1 MSICAII
8 KALYRMFKS
17 KKNLLEWTTAEEAEN
32 SKKNGLQSYYIS
44 MAPNLVLALII
55 LGISP
60 YIHNIFINGL
70 ILFLAIIWLV
80 APLIMW
86 YISKDIEDGRKAE
99 KLTEEEKEFVMDI
112 AQKTW
117 NFFRENLT
125 EKNNYLPPDN
135 FQEDRVPKLVSRT
148 SPTNIGLALLAVISS
163 YDLKFE
169 NLDNTIN
176 LLEKMINTITELP
189 KWNGHLYNLSLIH
202 ISEPTRP

>member
-1 MSICAII
+1 
-8 KALYRMFKS
+8 
-17 KKNLLEWTTAEEAEN
+17 
-32 SKKNGLQSYYIS
+32 
-44 MAPNLVLALII
+44 
-55 LGISP
+55 
-60 YIHNIFINGL
+60 
-70 ILFLAIIWLV
+70 
-80 APLIMW
+80 
-86 YISKDIEDGRKAE
+86 
-99 KLTEEEKEFVMDI
+99 MDI

-189 KWNGHLYNLSLIH
+189 KWNGHLYNWYDIKDLKPLEPKYVSSVDSGNFIGYLYVLKEFLEEIKYKTQNINNS
-202 ISEPTRP
+202 ISEISNEKRKKII

>member
-1 MSICAII
+1 MEQQ
-8 KALYRMFKS
+8 
-17 KKNLLEWTTAEEAEN
+17 N
-32 SKKNGLQSYYIS
+32 
-44 MAPNLVLALII
+44 
-55 LGISP
+55 
-60 YIHNIFINGL
+60 
-70 ILFLAIIWLV
+70 
-80 APLIMW
+80 
-86 YISKDIEDGRKAE
+86 

-117 NFFRENLT
+117 NFFRENLI
-125 EKNNYLPPDN
+125 EEYNYLPPDN

-189 KWNGHLYNLSLIH
+189 KWNGHLYNWYDIKDLKPL
-202 ISEPTRP
+202 EPNMFHL